1 MQLALKYHRVRKT
14 QLFHGGELKANVWLD
29 KDQVEFTV
37 VLKLFLFL
45 ANVNYQSIDDS
56 TQLPFL
62 SIFLIP
68 IEVLDFHSAYVPKE
82 LNHIFCKL

>member
-1 MQLALKYHRVRKT
+1 MKIMEAASFFLHGLKKY
-14 QLFHGGELKANVWLD
+14 FA
-29 KDQVEFTV
+29 
-37 VLKLFLFL
+37 LFLFL